1 MKRLRS
7 RGLLAALTLVVG
19 AVGAVVIPAQAAHA
33 DAPADHTVYWNQ
45 VLLRTYR
52 TVGGAPGPLARA
64 GAMMHAAMWDAANSA
79 SCRLGLTANPVQ
91 DTCLGKK
98 YLVNVTTVKYA
109 GASAP
114 VESTAI
120 DYAAVTVLRNLYPAL
135 NFDADLAT
143 AQQGVGTHNNQKE
156 AVYIG
161 QQAALAM
168 KTARTSDGS
177 TDTTPYAEG
186 TVPGAWRNTGSGSAA
201 TPNWGAVTPFSMT
214 SGSQFRPQ
222 PPLGYPS
229 YSTLLASAGYAAQVN
244 EVKSFGSATSTTR
257 TADQTQLAWFWANDL
272 DGTYK
277 PPGQLFAHT
286 AILAQLR
293 GLGPS
298 QTVRLF
304 ALVAIAM
311 ADAGVASWDAKYRT
325 AIDLWRPESAVRLA
339 DTDGNAATVA
349 DTAWQPLSATASGV
363 HFSPPFPAYISG
375 HATFA
380 GAWAGVM
387 QAYLGTDAV
396 TWTATTE
403 DPHALGV
410 VRTFTSISA
419 AATENALSRIYLG
432 VHYRFDADFG
442 LATGDS
448 VADHVF
454 AHELT
459 QWQEHG
465 LYSDIS
471 ACHGAGGALV
481 SAGTY
486 EEYKCVE
493 NVNETAV
500 LYVR

>member
-1 MKRLRS
+1 MKRLRG
-7 RGLLAALTLVVG
+7 RGLLAALITVVTATG
-19 AVGAVVIPAQAAHA
+19 AAVIPAASASAA
-33 DAPADHTVYWNQ
+33 APADHTVYWNQ

-79 SCRLGLTANPVQ
+79 SCRVGAFAVPVL

-109 GASAP
+109 GANTP
-114 VESTAI
+114 IVGTAI

-143 AQQGVGTHNNQKE
+143 AQQGVGTTNNQKE

-161 QQAALAM
+161 QQAAAAM
-168 KTARTSDGS
+168 KTARTGDGS
-177 TDTTPYAEG
+177 TDTTPYVEG
-186 TVPGAWRNTGSGSAA
+186 TVPGAWRNTGSGAAA
-201 TPNWGAVTPFSMT
+201 TPNWGGVTPFGMT
-214 SGSQFRPQ
+214 SGTQFRPQ
-222 PPLGYPS
+222 LPLGYSTYPS
-229 YSTLLASAGYAAQVN
+229 LLASSGYAAQVN
-244 EVKSFGSATSTTR
+244 EVKSLGSATSTTR

-286 AILAQLR
+286 AILAQAR
-293 GLGPS
+293 GLS
-298 QTVRLF
+298 TTQNVRLF

-311 ADAGVASWDAKYRT
+311 ADASITAWDAKYRT

-349 DTAWQPLSATASGV
+349 DPTWKPLSANTAGV
-363 HFSPPFPAYISG
+363 NFSPPFPAYISG

-380 GAWAGVM
+380 GAWAGVVK
-387 QAYLGTDAV
+387 AFLGTDAV

-403 DPHALGV
+403 DPHAVGV
-410 VRTFTSISA
+410 SRTFTSISA

-442 LATGDS
+442 LASGGG
-448 VADHVF
+448 VAAYVF
-454 AHELT
+454 GHELT
-459 QWQEHG
+459 QWYDYG
-465 LYSDIS
+465 VYSDVA
-471 ACHGAGGALV
+471 ACHNAGAALVAGG
-481 SAGTY
+481 SY

-493 NVNETAV
+493 FTNETA
-500 LYVR
+500 LLSVR